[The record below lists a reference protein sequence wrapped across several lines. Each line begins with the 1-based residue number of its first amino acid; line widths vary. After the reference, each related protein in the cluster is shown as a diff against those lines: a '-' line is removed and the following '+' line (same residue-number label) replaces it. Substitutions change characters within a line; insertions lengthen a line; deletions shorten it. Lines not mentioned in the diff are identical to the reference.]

1 MAQPKKERKAKK
13 ASPHLAELEQG
24 FDRQARRFS
33 TWEMLGVN
41 QQDQGTPVSP
51 ASGVEESVTKDDN
64 ERRAVV
70 AESLGIAP
78 APDTSER
85 DLPGRVAEQVYEI
98 PLDRL
103 VPSPDQPRQVVDP
116 EADQELLESIRHHGV
131 LNPIQV
137 RQVGEKFEVIAG
149 ERRWRATELLGH
161 KTIPALVRERSTDQ
175 AAAQALIDNLVRKD
189 LSPLEEARAFQALLQ
204 RHGYLQT
211 QLAERVGCHKSRIS
225 RALSLLKFPSSV
237 LDILFSPGGDMTA
250 RHAEALLPLMDQ
262 PAKMERVARQA
273 VKDRWSSEKIR
284 QEVTRKPRFNQGA
297 QCIRV
302 TLRGENGS
310 KGVVAAIRWSPNQQD
325 KVGSVREGIQQILE
339 VLNRFG
345 SVDNVGGQE

>member
-1 MAQPKKERKAKK
+1 MTHPKKETKTKK
-13 ASPHLAELEQG
+13 PSPHLAELEQG

-33 TWEMLGVN
+33 TWDMLGVPP
-41 QQDQGTPVSP
+41 QDPGTAGPP
-51 ASGVEESVTKDDN
+51 ASAVEDSGTKDV

-78 APDTSER
+78 APVPAESA
-85 DLPGRVAEQVYEI
+85 LPGRVAEQVYEI

-116 EADQELLESIRHHGV
+116 EADQELLESIRQHGV

-149 ERRWRATELLGH
+149 ERRWRATQLLGH
-161 KTIPALVRERSTDQ
+161 GTIPALVRETSTGQ

-204 RHGYLQT
+204 RHGYQQI
-211 QLAERVGCHKSRIS
+211 QLAEKVGCHKSRIS
-225 RALSLLKFPSSV
+225 RALSLLKLPPPV
-237 LDILFSPGGDMTA
+237 LDILFAPGSDMTS
-250 RHAEALLPLMDQ
+250 RHAEALLPLVDQ
-262 PAKMERVARQA
+262 PAKMERIARQA
-273 VKDRWSSEKIR
+273 VKDRWASEKIR
-284 QEVTRKPRFNQGA
+284 QEVHRRPRFNQGA

-325 KVGSVREGIQQILE
+325 KVESVRDGIQQILE
-339 VLNRFG
+339 VLDRFG
-345 SVDNVGGQE
+345 RVADAGSHE